1 MASLYRFAVY
11 VYNIIM
17 SASENQKALD
27 SLDEIIRLC
36 AVIQEQE
43 EERLR
48 RQTES
53 ELFFFNLCLML
64 KLFLKVYTVSRIP

>member
-1 MASLYRFAVY
+1 MASLYRFAG
-11 VYNIIM
+11 YNIIIM

-43 EERLR
+43 QERLR

-53 ELFFFNLCLML
+53 ELLFFFNLCLM
-64 KLFLKVYTVSRIP
+64 Y